1 MGGIMTMTA
10 HIKQLVSRKKRRFV
24 EDGFNLDLTYIS
36 GWLNGRYSRG
46 CVGFINGVL

>member
-1 MGGIMTMTA
+1 MTMTA

-36 GWLNGRYSRG
+36 GKR
-46 CVGFINGVL
+46 VGGVQCFGPDPRA

>member
-1 MGGIMTMTA
+1 MTMTA

-36 GWLNGRYSRG
+36 GKRVEKFEMLNHHKIILI
-46 CVGFINGVL
+46 F